1 MEGPSV
7 FPDVD
12 VALHDGVVGGLVDAL
27 GLQAQEGRLEQSL
40 GTPANKE
47 YITRGR
53 QIKRLCPPKK
63 LPCQPNLT

>member
-1 MEGPSV
+1 V

-47 YITRGR
+47 YIIRRR
-53 QIKRLCPPKK
+53 QIQPKAV
-63 LPCQPNLT
+63 PS